1 MTDNLQ
7 LLRLAK
13 EGDMTARNRL
23 ITENMGLVVSV
34 AKRYIGRGQDLEDLV
49 QIGLIGLIKAVDRF
63 DMSYDVMFSTYSV
76 PLIQGEIRRFLRD
89 DGIVKVSR
97 NLKTIHYK
105 AEKFRQEFQRTNGRE
120 PTVEEIC
127 EQTGSTMEDLVMAME
142 SAAEISDIDDMGEL
156 QNSRREEDIVVE
168 KLYVKQLLDT
178 LSDKEKKL
186 ITLRYFREK
195 TQGETGRILGMS
207 QVQVSRLEK
216 KILGR
221 LRWKILE

>member
-63 DMSYDVMFSTYSV
+63 DMTYDVMFSTYSV
-76 PLIQGEIRRFLRD
+76 PLIHGEIRRFLRD

-127 EQTGSTMEDLVMAME
+127 EQTGSTLEDLVMAME

-216 KILGR
+216 KILR
-221 LRWKILE
+221 NLQNV

>member
-13 EGDMTARNRL
+13 DGDMTARNRL

-34 AKRYIGRGQDLEDLV
+34 AKRYIGRGQDMEDLV

-63 DMSYDVMFSTYSV
+63 DMSYDVKFSTYSV

-89 DGIVKVSR
+89 DGLVKVSR

-127 EQTGSTMEDLVMAME
+127 DQTGSTPEELIMAME
-142 SAAEISDIDDMGEL
+142 SAAEISDIEDMGEM
-156 QNSRREEDIVVE
+156 QSIRREEDIVVE
-168 KLYVKQLLDT
+168 KLYVKQLLGT
-178 LSDKEKKL
+178 LTEKEKRL
-186 ITLRYFREK
+186 ITLRYFGEK

-216 KILGR
+216 KILSS
-221 LRWKILE
+221 LQNA

>member
-97 NLKTIHYK
+97 NLKAIHYK

-127 EQTGSTMEDLVMAME
+127 EQTGSTLEDLVMAME

-216 KILGR
+216 KILR
-221 LRWKILE
+221 NLQNA

>member
-63 DMSYDVMFSTYSV
+63 DISYDVMFSTYSV

-127 EQTGSTMEDLVMAME
+127 EQTGSTLEDLVMAME

-216 KILGR
+216 KILR
-221 LRWKILE
+221 NLQNV